1 MRKLNDLQLIK
12 LINGEIRPI
21 PGQTHIPLAL
31 TFNKE
36 FPIPERVNIGL
47 GLNPLSFPFPEE
59 IKSPWFSDY
68 LQNNFKSKKGHI
80 HDFVV
85 RTLGNAITDDS
96 IVFGHVSEQSFK
108 SFKPFVITKYITE
121 LSDVFVS
128 LLKPYNKNNYIQLN
142 KTNIANYHDRRE
154 KLFGSTENEVKSVT
168 ALKILFERK
177 LNDQLNKLNDY
188 PNSQSLVKEQ
198 ISDLNFN
205 FQQYLSWVESV
216 NKSVDK
222 FIKRN

>member
-12 LINGEIRPI
+12 LIKGELKPI

-31 TFNKE
+31 TFDKE
-36 FPIPERVNIGL
+36 FPVPERVNIGL

-68 LQNNFKSKKGHI
+68 LQNNLKSKKGHI

-85 RTLGNAITDDS
+85 RTLGNAITDES
-96 IVFGHVSEQSFK
+96 IIFGYNSGQLFKPFK
-108 SFKPFVITKYITE
+108 SFVITKYITE

-128 LLKPYNKNNYIQLN
+128 LLKPYEKNNYIQFN

-154 KLFGSTENEVKSVT
+154 KLFGSTENEVKSAT

-177 LNDQLNKLNDY
+177 LEDQLANLDKY
-188 PNSQSLVKEQ
+188 PKSQFVVKKQ
-198 ISDLNFN
+198 ISNLNFT
-205 FQQYLSWVESV
+205 FQQYLDWVESV
-216 NKSVDK
+216 NKSADK